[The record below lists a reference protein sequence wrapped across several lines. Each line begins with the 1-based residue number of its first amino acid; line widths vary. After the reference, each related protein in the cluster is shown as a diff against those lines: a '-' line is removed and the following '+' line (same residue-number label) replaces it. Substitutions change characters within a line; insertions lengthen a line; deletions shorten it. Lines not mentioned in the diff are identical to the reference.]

1 MSLKNID
8 NTPNH
13 NRFKKDVEKL
23 LNKYTGKL
31 STQEMLAQSAKITGM
46 LVALQDQTR
55 MTEEQALEIVVTN
68 VQLGNVQMI
77 RELNKH
83 LN

>member
-8 NTPNH
+8 ASPNH
-13 NRFKKDVEKL
+13 ARFKKDFEKL
-23 LNKYTGKL
+23 INKHAGKL
-31 STQEMLAQSAKITGM
+31 SSQEMLALSAKITGM

-55 MTEEQALEIVVTN
+55 LTADEAVEIVSIN
-68 VQLGNVQMI
+68 VEMGNRQMI
-77 RELNKH
+77 AELNKH